1 MSDLW
6 PSGRATQECP
16 AKPKAKRSVSGD
28 AQPWCRARPE
38 EAPRGPCGALRNP
51 GASCADA
58 RPRKSCAPLA
68 LPDSWDALAS
78 ELLASERSGPAPK
91 AVLSKR

>member
-1 MSDLW
+1 MTHS
-6 PSGRATQECP
+6 PGAAP
-16 AKPKAKRSVSGD
+16 A
-28 AQPWCRARPE
+28 PE
-38 EAPRGPCGALRNP
+38 GAPRGPCGALRNP